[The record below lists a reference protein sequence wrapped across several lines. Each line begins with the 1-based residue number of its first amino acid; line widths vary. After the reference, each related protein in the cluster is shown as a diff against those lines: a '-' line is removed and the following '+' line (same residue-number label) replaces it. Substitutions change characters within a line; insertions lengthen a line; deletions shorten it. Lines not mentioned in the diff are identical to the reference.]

1 MQIYIWWDIT
11 IPFLWI
17 LTILQI
23 FYSSKNIRR
32 DRYLKQIHAL
42 HFLITIK
49 ERSKRRAPPKISQK
63 VVVSFNFAEKS
74 KHVYSFLFFLST
86 IASVLVGLTP
96 LLSIFPVP
104 FPNPREGEKI
114 RKKGGDAREG
124 EREREK
130 MEGTGDR
137 GTRTGIYGGEI
148 SLRRCPLSY
157 RVSTARRN
165 FCPPGHVQPRNRY
178 AEEKISMF
186 IAMRT
191 SVPRRT

>member
-1 MQIYIWWDIT
+1 MD
-11 IPFLWI
+11 
-17 LTILQI
+17 TILQI
-23 FYSSKNIRR
+23 FHSSKNIRR
-32 DRYLKQIHAL
+32 DRYLKQMHAI

-49 ERSKRRAPPKISQK
+49 ERSKRRASPKISQK
-63 VVVSFNFAEKS
+63 VVSFNFAEKS

-86 IASVLVGLTP
+86 IASVLLGLTP
-96 LLSIFPVP
+96 PSFRFFQFPSRIRGKEKK
-104 FPNPREGEKI
+104 FEKRGET
-114 RKKGGDAREG
+114 RAR